1 MTSAL
6 LVFTSHPSNSGGGSR
21 KHGSRSASNDSLL
34 DAADDPHAS
43 HLPNKDFRKSDL
55 NRANYYDHES
65 DVFDREP
72 SPEVRRPRGHRRND
86 SYGKDPQVGQ
96 VTACSLFSLCL
107 SLCLSLSLEAVGRRP
122 VVMPVMLVTHPFTCF
137 PVQRAFVALKLKIFV
152 YFCYAVQTSKYQ

>member
-107 SLCLSLSLEAVGRRP
+107 SLSLS
-122 VVMPVMLVTHPFTCF
+122 F
-137 PVQRAFVALKLKIFV
+137 ALSGS
-152 YFCYAVQTSKYQ
+152 CGQTSSRDASDVGDSPFHVFSSPKSVCRSQIENFCLFLLCGTDK